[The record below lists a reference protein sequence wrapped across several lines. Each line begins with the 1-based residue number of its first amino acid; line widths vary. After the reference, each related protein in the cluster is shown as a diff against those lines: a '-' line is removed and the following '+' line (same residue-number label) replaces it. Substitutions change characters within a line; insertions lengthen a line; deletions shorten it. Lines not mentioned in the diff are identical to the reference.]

1 MNEAKKTESE
11 AEADAEGNPVGDFD
25 LDYRIVGIHK
35 YAVSEVRKIIPKILH
50 NKVGTEDVHV
60 VNTAIKGKS
69 FEPADKMTIKM
80 SVTVDKTK
88 AKGFRKAIAAL
99 VGESGRLDEKGW
111 FKSITKAVRDNAA
124 QNVGDHNAALRD
136 KVGLEA
142 MKVYFKNFFG
152 KSMAEQLERGNV
164 FMGVAGE
171 GAAQKFVFC
180 ASVNLKD

>member
-1 MNEAKKTESE
+1 
-11 AEADAEGNPVGDFD
+11 
-25 LDYRIVGIHK
+25 
-35 YAVSEVRKIIPKILH
+35 
-50 NKVGTEDVHV
+50 
-60 VNTAIKGKS
+60 
-69 FEPADKMTIKM
+69 MTIKI

-111 FKSITKAVRDNAA
+111 LKSIAGAVRDNAA
-124 QNVGDHNAALRD
+124 QNIGDHNAALRD

-152 KSMAEQLERGNV
+152 RRLAEALKLSNV

-171 GAAQKFVFC
+171 GAAQEYVFC
-180 ASVNLKD
+180 ASVDIKD